1 MVENNEEQPKKKGIS
16 KGIIAIIIAVIVLAG
31 GGAAAFF
38 LTTSTPKATYF
49 QAEKN
54 SIEQLQ
60 DFMETRY
67 EDEYNWYEQ
76 SMENPVSQNVSL
88 GLNLEGLE
96 NQGYIDPQIAAML
109 SNAELAFHSETDME
123 NNQASTELSVNVA
136 GMNFDGLAGY
146 VEGSD
151 VYAELPFLEEVLK
164 ISDEDIGS
172 VLAEIDPY
180 TFTGNEQLGIEELMF
195 ENDGQ
200 LLTDEEKEYLQDEY
214 VMFIYDE
221 LPDDAFESENEDVEV
236 NGDSISAEKITMNL
250 SEDQFKSLITSV
262 LEKMKGDEQ
271 FQEIL
276 SNQLERAGSTPLED
290 PEVFQQQID
299 EVLGEFDSAM
309 DQGIEAVEN
318 FQFPDGVQSTL
329 WVSDDKV
336 VQRDFSIS
344 LAPENEDPVTFNL
357 SGGQLFN
364 DDQIYFDH
372 TLTMDD
378 GSEDVTMA
386 FNGDFQG
393 TGDSVTDNANF
404 SFSFDDGYMPVEFAG
419 TYTGDESLDGS
430 TRDFDR
436 QLQFTVENETINLG
450 WTGDSTYDGD
460 QMSSNNNIALDFP
473 GYVENVSMDINSE
486 GAVIDAV
493 EGVDT
498 SNVVDLGAMSAEE
511 LQQYFEGD
519 FSSQLEQWLMQF
531 GL

>member
-1 MVENNEEQPKKKGIS
+1 MENNNDEQPKKKGLS

-38 LTTSTPKATYF
+38 LTASTPKATYF

-96 NQGYIDPQIAAML
+96 TQGLIDPQMSAMI
-109 SNAELAFHSETDME
+109 SNAELAFNTETDME
-123 NNQASTELSVNVA
+123 NKQTYGEVSLNVA
-136 GMNFDGLAGY
+136 GMNLDGITGY

-151 VYAELPFLEEVLK
+151 LYTELPFLEEVLM

-172 VLAEIDPY
+172 VLAEMDPY
-180 TFTGNEQLGIEELMF
+180 MFTGNEQLGIEELMF
-195 ENDGQ
+195 ENDGS
-200 LLTDEEKEYLQDEY
+200 LLTEEEKEYIQDEY
-214 VMFIYDE
+214 LMFIYDE
-221 LPDDAFESENEDVEV
+221 LPDDSFESENEDVEV

-250 SEDQFKSLITSV
+250 SEEEFKSVITSV
-262 LEKMKGDEQ
+262 LEKMKGDEK

-276 SNQLERAGSTPLED
+276 QNQFERTAAAPLED
-290 PEVFQQQID
+290 PEVIQQQID
-299 EVLGEFDSAM
+299 EVLAEFDSSI
-309 DQGIEAVEN
+309 DQGIEAVES
-318 FQFPDGVQSTL
+318 FQFPDGIQSTL

-344 LAPENEDPVTFNL
+344 LAPEGEEPVPFSL

-372 TLTMDD
+372 TITM
-378 GSEDVTMA
+378 GNEDMEISIGLD
-386 FNGDFQG
+386 GDFQG
-393 TGDSVTDNANF
+393 TGDTVTDNANLNF
-404 SFSFDDGYMPVEFAG
+404 VLDDGYMPFEITG

-430 TRDFDR
+430 TRNFDR
-436 QLQFTVENETINLG
+436 QLQFTVDNDTINLG

-473 GYVENVSMDINSE
+473 GYIDNVSMDINSE

-498 SNVVDLGAMSAEE
+498 SNVVDLGSMSAEE

-519 FSSQLEQWLMQF
+519 FNSQLEQWLMQF

>member
-1 MVENNEEQPKKKGIS
+1 
-16 KGIIAIIIAVIVLAG
+16 
-31 GGAAAFF
+31 
-38 LTTSTPKATYF
+38 
-49 QAEKN
+49 
-54 SIEQLQ
+54 
-60 DFMETRY
+60 METRY

-318 FQFPDGVQSTL
+318 FQFPDGVNLHFGYLMIKLSNAT
-329 WVSDDKV
+329 
-336 VQRDFSIS
+336 S
-344 LAPENEDPVTFNL
+344 L
-357 SGGQLFN
+357 
-364 DDQIYFDH
+364 
-372 TLTMDD
+372 
-378 GSEDVTMA
+378 
-386 FNGDFQG
+386 
-393 TGDSVTDNANF
+393 SV
-404 SFSFDDGYMPVEFAG
+404 
-419 TYTGDESLDGS
+419 
-430 TRDFDR
+430 
-436 QLQFTVENETINLG
+436 
-450 WTGDSTYDGD
+450 
-460 QMSSNNNIALDFP
+460 
-473 GYVENVSMDINSE
+473 
-486 GAVIDAV
+486 
-493 EGVDT
+493 
-498 SNVVDLGAMSAEE
+498 
-511 LQQYFEGD
+511 
-519 FSSQLEQWLMQF
+519 
-531 GL
+531 